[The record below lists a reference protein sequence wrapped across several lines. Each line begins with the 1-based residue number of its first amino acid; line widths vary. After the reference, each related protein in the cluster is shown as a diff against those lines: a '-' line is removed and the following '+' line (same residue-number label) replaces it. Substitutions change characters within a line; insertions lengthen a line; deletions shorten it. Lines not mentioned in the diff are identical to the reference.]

1 MSSSIVVACCQWQCK
16 ARLDNATMRSPFGL
30 CWLHP
35 GAVIRPVKCLIKRR
49 HLRPSH
55 APYRA
60 AKLRQISLSFFLS
73 LSCYRLVAVFL
84 WPANCFYFNWI
95 SNVVAMVTPARR
107 LEVTSPPPCFLHFP
121 CRAGALRLYF
131 SWFCFLHSFYLLY
144 GVFAPITVNPFL
156 LSAFKMSTKP
166 RAHEGSAKNTHTH
179 IYILFACPFGMF
191 SKRKNRKGRPE
202 HTRPK

>member
-1 MSSSIVVACCQWQCK
+1 
-16 ARLDNATMRSPFGL
+16 MRPIALQSF
-30 CWLHP
+30 
-35 GAVIRPVKCLIKRR
+35 
-49 HLRPSH
+49 
-55 APYRA
+55 
-60 AKLRQISLSFFLS
+60 AKSLALFITLS
-73 LSCYRLVAVFL
+73 LSGYRLVAVFL

-166 RAHEGSAKNTHTH
+166 RAHEGSAKNTQIHTH

-191 SKRKNRKGRPE
+191 CQRKNRKGRPE

>member
-1 MSSSIVVACCQWQCK
+1 MSSAIVVACCQWQCK

-60 AKLRQISLSFFLS
+60 AKLRQISRSLTLS
-73 LSCYRLVAVFL
+73 LSRYRLVAVFL

-107 LEVTSPPPCFLHFP
+107 LEVTFP
-121 CRAGALRLYF
+121 LPA
-131 SWFCFLHSFYLLY
+131 SFIFP
-144 GVFAPITVNPFL
+144 VV
-156 LSAFKMSTKP
+156 
-166 RAHEGSAKNTHTH
+166 RAHFVCIS
-179 IYILFACPFGMF
+179 LDFAFFIHFICFTACL
-191 SKRKNRKGRPE
+191 RP
-202 HTRPK
+202 

>member
-1 MSSSIVVACCQWQCK
+1 
-16 ARLDNATMRSPFGL
+16 MRPIALQSF
-30 CWLHP
+30 
-35 GAVIRPVKCLIKRR
+35 
-49 HLRPSH
+49 
-55 APYRA
+55 
-60 AKLRQISLSFFLS
+60 AKSLSQSFS
-73 LSCYRLVAVFL
+73 LCRYRLVAVFL

-107 LEVTSPPPCFLHFP
+107 LEVTSPHPSCFLHFP

-166 RAHEGSAKNTHTH
+166 PAHEGSAKNTHTNTH
-179 IYILFACPFGMF
+179 IYIFCLPAPLPCSAKEKTGKVALSTHVP
-191 SKRKNRKGRPE
+191 SK
-202 HTRPK
+202 